1 MPRLGKNLTKAQIW
15 SMLTALT
22 DDVTSIST
30 QVTGL
35 QKSVDDTAQLV
46 GGYVRAAEDTDK
58 WQAENMAVLSSKVP
72 QHLVTIF
79 DMAVSR
85 LHSDRW
91 TRSSVI
97 ARLVRAFIQRAPES
111 DGEFRGWLDE
121 MQPTAEAINPEYRDP
136 YW

>member
-15 SMLTALT
+15 SLLTALT
-22 DDVTSIST
+22 DDVSSVSA
-30 QVTGL
+30 QVTDL
-35 QKSVDDTAQLV
+35 QRSVDDTAQLV
-46 GGYVRAAEDTDK
+46 GGYVRAAEDTDR

-72 QHLVTIF
+72 RHLVTIF

-121 MQPTAEAINPEYRDP
+121 LQPTEAVNPEYRDP